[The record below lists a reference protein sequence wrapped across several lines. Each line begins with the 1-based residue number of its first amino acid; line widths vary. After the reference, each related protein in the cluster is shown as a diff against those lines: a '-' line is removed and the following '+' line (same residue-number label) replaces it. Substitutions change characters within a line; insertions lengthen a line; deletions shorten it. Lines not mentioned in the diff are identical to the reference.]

1 MFFSKKYNLLFIA
14 SPKSGTVSI
23 HEALENL
30 DPSGE
35 RRKIKIGNK
44 DITSKD
50 LDQGIIG
57 HARARELKNALGNDE
72 YYKLHTIAFI
82 RNPFSK
88 LVSSYF
94 FNKTNLLSHAFHIK
108 GKKNKLKRSINY
120 FLTTLFAK
128 VLPFKIWALLYPYR
142 SNLSYLTDY
151 DGTII
156 VKHIGRT
163 EYLNEDF
170 HSIMKSLH
178 IDTKDIQVGKKNTSN
193 HKTYDNYFKS
203 AWFKKMMYKK
213 MKLDIDLYNQ
223 VCKARNSSI

>member
-1 MFFSKKYNLLFIA
+1 MFFSNTYNLLFIA
-14 SPKSGTVSI
+14 SPKTGTVSI
-23 HEALENL
+23 HAALENL
-30 DPSGE
+30 DPKGE

-44 DITSKD
+44 EITSKD

-57 HARARELKNALGNDE
+57 HARARELKKALGDDNFN
-72 YYKLHTIAFI
+72 KLHTIAFV
-82 RNPFSK
+82 RNPYSK

-94 FNKTNLLSHAFHIK
+94 FNKTNSLSLAFHLK
-108 GKKNKLKRSINY
+108 GKKNKLKRSTNY
-120 FLTTLFAK
+120 FLTTLFSK

-151 DGTII
+151 DGTLI

-170 HSIMKSLH
+170 HSILNSLNIDANH
-178 IDTKDIQVGKKNTSN
+178 IHVGKKNTSS

-203 AWFKKMMYKK
+203 LWFKKKMYKK

-223 VCKARNSSI
+223 ICETRN

>member
-14 SPKSGTVSI
+14 SPKTGTVSI

-44 DITSKD
+44 EVTSKD

-57 HARARELKNALGNDE
+57 HARARELKKALGEDN
-72 YYKLHTIAFI
+72 YNKLHTIAFI
-82 RNPFSK
+82 RNPYSK

-94 FNKTNLLSHAFHIK
+94 FNKTNSLSLAFHFK

-128 VLPFKIWALLYPYR
+128 LLSFKIWALLYPYR

-151 DGTII
+151 DGTLI

-170 HSIMKSLH
+170 HSIMKSLN

-203 AWFKKMMYKK
+203 VWFKKKMYKK

-223 VCKARNSSI
+223 ICKTRN